1 MVRRQCLSLCW
12 SLWLQLHFALDFTAR
27 FIVGFAGRFAVS
39 LAAHFAVILAAN
51 LALPS
56 LAHAHAGDAT
66 GFASITIADAT
77 VRYTYTPT
85 ATSSAAPDQLP
96 ALLRQHLQVT
106 ADGKPCPADQA
117 ETLVIV
123 FQCASAAQ
131 QVSVEDHLSPVL
143 GDTHHV
149 IALFTWNGGSQSH
162 SFSVTTPTAV
172 VKLTASS
179 IHSASSAASFFPLGV
194 EHIATGYDHL
204 LFLLALI
211 LCGGN
216 LKSLIKII
224 TAFTLAHSIT
234 LGASALALVSLPSVL
249 VESVIAL
256 SIAYVA
262 FENLFPRFALS
273 RRWTI
278 SFAFGLVHGFGF
290 SSVLQEIGL
299 PQENLVWALLNFNLG
314 VEAGQLIAALIV
326 VPALLWLKKQSYE
339 QRVIR
344 GLSWLVL
351 LAGLGWF
358 IERVMF

>member
-1 MVRRQCLSLCW
+1 MARKRWLSPGLHLSLAF
-12 SLWLQLHFALDFTAR
+12 SRAL
-27 FIVGFAGRFAVS
+27 S
-39 LAAHFAVILAAN
+39 LAVALVLT

-56 LAHAHAGDAT
+56 SAHAHAGDAT
-66 GFASITIADAT
+66 GFASITVADAT

-85 ATSSAAPDQLP
+85 ATSSAAADQLP

-106 ADGKPCPADQA
+106 ADGKPCLTDQA

-131 QVSVEDHLSPVL
+131 QIMVEDHLAQVL

-162 SFSVTTPTAV
+162 SFSGKTPTAV

-179 IHSASSAASFFPLGV
+179 IHSASSASSFFPLGV

-224 TAFTLAHSIT
+224 TAFTVAHSIT
-234 LGASALALVSLPSVL
+234 LGAAALELISLPSVL
-249 VESVIAL
+249 VEAVIAL

-290 SSVLQEIGL
+290 SSVLQETGL
-299 PQENLVWALLNFNLG
+299 PRDNLVWALLNFNLG
-314 VEAGQLIAALIV
+314 VEAGQLIAVLIA
-326 VPALLWLKKQSYE
+326 VPALLWLKKQNYE

-344 GLSWLVL
+344 GLSWLVM

-358 IERVMF
+358 IERLTG

>member
-1 MVRRQCLSLCW
+1 MLRK
-12 SLWLQLHFALDFTAR
+12 LWLMPWLCVA
-27 FIVGFAGRFAVS
+27 I
-39 LAAHFAVILAAN
+39 AA
-51 LALPS
+51 PS
-56 LAHAHAGDAT
+56 LVQAHAGDAT
-66 GFASITIADAT
+66 GFASITIAGNT
-77 VRYTYTPT
+77 VRYTFTPT
-85 ATSSAAPDQLP
+85 ATSASAPDKLP
-96 ALLRQHLQVT
+96 ALLRQHLRVT
-106 ADGKPCPADQA
+106 ADDQPCTPDHSDQG
-117 ETLVIV
+117 VIV
-123 FQCASAAQ
+123 FHCISAE
-131 QVSVEDHLSPVL
+131 SHIRIEDQLDQVL

-149 IALFTWNGGSQSH
+149 IALFTWKGGSQSH
-162 SFSVTTPTAV
+162 SFSTKTPIAVIKLTTTPTQ
-172 VKLTASS
+172 
-179 IHSASSAASFFPLGV
+179 SASSAASFFPLGV

-224 TAFTLAHSIT
+224 TAFTVAHSIT
-234 LGASALALVSLPSVL
+234 LGAAALELVSLPSML

-299 PQENLVWALLNFNLG
+299 PRDNLVWALLNFNLG
-314 VEAGQLIAALIV
+314 VEAGQLVAVLIAIPALI
-326 VPALLWLKKQSYE
+326 WLKKQSYE

-344 GLSWLVL
+344 GLSWLVM

-358 IERVMF
+358 IERLMG